1 MQQKTVSLV
10 YRSYAHQKATRR
22 LGRILSERAGCEL
35 LRHSLN
41 DEFDFDV
48 LCAKLASSDLVVL
61 SCGGRDISSILAR
74 LCALPQRPVTASL
87 FPGIVV
93 RSQFDAFL
101 TRARCDHV
109 LLNSPVDAR
118 RYRRV
123 CRALG
128 LEYNGIVYGASW
140 FDSEAPAKVSV
151 TAEST
156 TGTVFF
162 EQIDVPRAG
171 HDRQKLAD
179 MLIRLALR
187 NPSRNFYVKTR
198 TEKTATEVSNARSP
212 APLSLLL
219 DETGYPANLRVCND
233 EVQAFVSKTDSCVT
247 VSSSAA
253 IEWLLAGQKVFLV
266 SEFAS
271 RKHYSNFFSGSR
283 LFCKLESLD
292 PAELSRASRRWLAD
306 NVRYPELTSGQLKTL
321 LSKQESTREIRWG
334 LGVVLRLWLRILPQF
349 IHSPR
354 LTLRKLR
361 NALNLVR
368 WEICQN

>member
-1 MQQKTVSLV
+1 M
-10 YRSYAHQKATRR
+10 
-22 LGRILSERAGCEL
+22 
-35 LRHSLN
+35 
-41 DEFDFDV
+41 DV

-61 SCGGRDISSILAR
+61 SCGGRDINSILAR
-74 LCALPQRPVTASL
+74 LRALPQRPATASL

-109 LLNSPVDAR
+109 LLNSPADAR
-118 RYRRV
+118 RYRRI

-128 LEYNGIVYGASW
+128 LEFNGIVYGASW
-140 FDSEAPAKVSV
+140 FDSEADEKVATAAEV
-151 TAEST
+151 TA
-156 TGTVFF
+156 GTVFF
-162 EQIDVPRAG
+162 EQIDVPRLG
-171 HDRQKLAD
+171 YDRQKLAD

-198 TEKTATEVSNARSP
+198 TEKATREHNKRLP
-212 APLSLLL
+212 ASLSCLLG
-219 DETGYPANLRVCND
+219 ETGYPANLRVCSD
-233 EVQAFVSKTDSCVT
+233 EVQEFVSKTDSCVT

-271 RKHYSNFFSGSR
+271 RKHYSNFFAGSR
-283 LFCKLESLD
+283 LFRKLESLD
-292 PAELSRASRRWLAD
+292 PTELSRASRRWLAD
-306 NVRYPELTSGQLKTL
+306 NVRYPELTSGQLQIL
-321 LSKQESTREIRWG
+321 LSKQESIREIRWG
-334 LGVVLRLWLRILPQF
+334 PGVVLRLWLRVLPQF

-368 WEICQN
+368 WEICQS